1 MSPARGEEARASSR
15 CPEDDSYDSF
25 EANLSLHPPS
35 LDATEASRYV
45 LRALRFYELLR
56 AAPRLYEHAISLCV
70 PTAVLNVGA
79 ERHQTCL
86 FCDSGSRRSNGSH
99 GLILN
104 RIHDTHGQ
112 SHWRIPYADK
122 ITPEP
127 ILNKTGGRD
136 TKADSIRNS
145 YNSQFKVGIYGWRKK
160 CLYILVMTLML
171 MMIVNLALTLWI
183 LKVLDFNSEGMGQ
196 LRIVPGGLQ
205 LLGQALVLDSLF
217 ASSIKS
223 RRGQPINI
231 ESSRN
236 FTISTR
242 DSHGMTQTKLFLGHD
257 RLEVSVGKLEVRD
270 SRGGLVLGA
279 ERGAVTVGADNL
291 VVASPAGA
299 SFTTAVQTPLVK
311 SPPSKPLTLESPTRS
326 LEMHAAQSI
335 SMESRAGDI
344 SASCLTTFRLRS
356 IAGAIRLDAPSI
368 YMPKLKSALPL
379 PPSAHT
385 HDPHHQNIY
394 QLCACANGKLF
405 LAPPHGVCA
414 ARDESLICR

>member
-1 MSPARGEEARASSR
+1 MEDKTLSQKRHAPATRNHIVYTDHKGRNANGTAAH
-15 CPEDDSYDSF
+15 CP
-25 EANLSLHPPS
+25 PPS
-35 LDATEASRYV
+35 ATVRHFSPPTTMIGHYDP
-45 LRALRFYELLR
+45 LRA
-56 AAPRLYEHAISLCV
+56 
-70 PTAVLNVGA
+70 TAG
-79 ERHQTCL
+79 HCPP
-86 FCDSGSRRSNGSH
+86 S
-99 GLILN
+99 
-104 RIHDTHGQ
+104 
-112 SHWRIPYADK
+112 IPYADK

-127 ILNKTGGRD
+127 ILNKNGGRD

-223 RRGQPINI
+223 RRGQPIAI

-242 DSHGMTQTKLFLGHD
+242 DSHGMTQTRLFLGHD
-257 RLEVSVGKLEVRD
+257 RLEVNVGKLEVRD
-270 SRGGLVLGA
+270 SRGSLVLGA